1 MADTLDDLKRN
12 LQSLANSISS
22 KLNERQGYL
31 DKADEIQKVY
41 DRLARDKKTI
51 KEYRNDIVY
60 FYKES
65 YNEFKGD
72 NYKYTY
78 KPSIQDLRDSYD
90 DVISNIDIN
99 LDALNN
105 QILSYKNKASGCLG
119 SLGYMQIHIILLKHR
134 FKIGLIKGDLYGKD

>member
-105 QILSYKNKASGCLG
+105 QILSYKNKASGGLG
-119 SLGYMQIHIILLKHR
+119 SLGYMQIAYNSVKTQIQNWTN
-134 FKIGLIKGDLYGKD
+134 

>member
-12 LQSLANSISS
+12 LRSLANSISS

-72 NYKYTY
+72 KYTY

-119 SLGYMQIHIILLKHR
+119 SLGYMQIAYNSVKTQIQNWTN
-134 FKIGLIKGDLYGKD
+134 

>member
-78 KPSIQDLRDSYD
+78 KPSIQDLGDSYD

-119 SLGYMQIHIILLKHR
+119 SLGYMQIAYNSVKTQIQNWTN
-134 FKIGLIKGDLYGKD
+134 

>member
-90 DVISNIDIN
+90 DMVS
-99 LDALNN
+99 
-105 QILSYKNKASGCLG
+105 
-119 SLGYMQIHIILLKHR
+119 KH
-134 FKIGLIKGDLYGKD
+134 

>member
-99 LDALNN
+99 LEALNN

-119 SLGYMQIHIILLKHR
+119 SLGYMQIAYNSVKTQIQNWTN
-134 FKIGLIKGDLYGKD
+134 

>member
-12 LQSLANSISS
+12 LLSLANSISS

-119 SLGYMQIHIILLKHR
+119 SLGYMQIAYNSVKTQIQNWTN
-134 FKIGLIKGDLYGKD
+134 

>member
-1 MADTLDDLKRN
+1 MAATLDDIKRK

-78 KPSIQDLRDSYD
+78 KPSIQDVRDSYD

-119 SLGYMQIHIILLKHR
+119 SLGYMQIAYNSVKTQIQNWTN
-134 FKIGLIKGDLYGKD
+134 

>member
-12 LQSLANSISS
+12 LRSLANSISS
-22 KLNERQGYL
+22 KLNERQGDL

-119 SLGYMQIHIILLKHR
+119 SLGYMQIAYNSVKTQIQNWTN
-134 FKIGLIKGDLYGKD
+134 

>member
-41 DRLARDKKTI
+41 DGLARDKKTI

-119 SLGYMQIHIILLKHR
+119 SLGYMQIAYNSVKTQIQNWTN
-134 FKIGLIKGDLYGKD
+134 

>member
-119 SLGYMQIHIILLKHR
+119 SLGYMQIAYNS
-134 FKIGLIKGDLYGKD
+134 IKTQIQNWTN

>member
-90 DVISNIDIN
+90 DVISNIDIY

-119 SLGYMQIHIILLKHR
+119 SLGYMQIAYNSVKTQIQNWTN
-134 FKIGLIKGDLYGKD
+134 

>member
-31 DKADEIQKVY
+31 DKSDEIQKVY

-119 SLGYMQIHIILLKHR
+119 SLGYMQIAYNSVKTQIQNWTN
-134 FKIGLIKGDLYGKD
+134 

>member
-1 MADTLDDLKRN
+1 M
-12 LQSLANSISS
+12 
-22 KLNERQGYL
+22 

-119 SLGYMQIHIILLKHR
+119 SLGYMQIAYNSVKTQIQNWTN
-134 FKIGLIKGDLYGKD
+134 

>member
-90 DVISNIDIN
+90 DVLSNIDIN

-119 SLGYMQIHIILLKHR
+119 SLGYMQIAYNSVKTQIQNWNN
-134 FKIGLIKGDLYGKD
+134 

>member
-1 MADTLDDLKRN
+1 MADTSDDLKRN

-119 SLGYMQIHIILLKHR
+119 SLGYMQIAYNSVKTQIQNWTN
-134 FKIGLIKGDLYGKD
+134 

>member
-31 DKADEIQKVY
+31 DKADEIQKEY

-51 KEYRNDIVY
+51 KESRNDIVY

-119 SLGYMQIHIILLKHR
+119 SLGYMQIAYNSVKTQIQNWTN
-134 FKIGLIKGDLYGKD
+134 

>member
-12 LQSLANSISS
+12 LRSLANSISS
-22 KLNERQGYL
+22 NLNERQGYL

-119 SLGYMQIHIILLKHR
+119 SLGYMQIAYNSVKTQIQNWTN
-134 FKIGLIKGDLYGKD
+134 

>member
-105 QILSYKNKASGCLG
+105 QILSYKNKASGCFG
-119 SLGYMQIHIILLKHR
+119 SLGYMQIAYNSVKTQIQNWTN
-134 FKIGLIKGDLYGKD
+134 

>member
-105 QILSYKNKASGCLG
+105 QILSYKNKASGCLE
-119 SLGYMQIHIILLKHR
+119 SLGYMQIAYNSVKTQIQNWTN
-134 FKIGLIKGDLYGKD
+134 

>member
-12 LQSLANSISS
+12 LRSLANSISS

-78 KPSIQDLRDSYD
+78 KPSIQDVRDSYD

-119 SLGYMQIHIILLKHR
+119 SLGYMQIAYNSVKTQIQNWTN
-134 FKIGLIKGDLYGKD
+134 

>member
-12 LQSLANSISS
+12 LRSLANSISS

-99 LDALNN
+99 LDALKN

-119 SLGYMQIHIILLKHR
+119 SLGYMQIAYNSVKTQIQNWTN
-134 FKIGLIKGDLYGKD
+134 

>member
-1 MADTLDDLKRN
+1 M
-12 LQSLANSISS
+12 QSLANSISS

-105 QILSYKNKASGCLG
+105 QILSYKNKASGCLE
-119 SLGYMQIHIILLKHR
+119 SLGYMQIAYNSVKTQIQNWTN
-134 FKIGLIKGDLYGKD
+134 

>member
-1 MADTLDDLKRN
+1 M
-12 LQSLANSISS
+12 ANSISS

-90 DVISNIDIN
+90 DVIST
-99 LDALNN
+99 
-105 QILSYKNKASGCLG
+105 KAPHPCPDST
-119 SLGYMQIHIILLKHR
+119 
-134 FKIGLIKGDLYGKD
+134 

>member
-65 YNEFKGD
+65 YNESYNEFKGD

-119 SLGYMQIHIILLKHR
+119 SLGYMQIAYNSVKTQIQNWTN
-134 FKIGLIKGDLYGKD
+134 

>member
-119 SLGYMQIHIILLKHR
+119 SLGYMQIAYNSV
-134 FKIGLIKGDLYGKD
+134 KIQIQNWTN

>member
-22 KLNERQGYL
+22 KLNEPQGYL

-119 SLGYMQIHIILLKHR
+119 SLGYMQIAYNSVKTQIQNWTN
-134 FKIGLIKGDLYGKD
+134 

>member
-119 SLGYMQIHIILLKHR
+119 SLCYMQIAYNSVKTQIQNWTN
-134 FKIGLIKGDLYGKD
+134 

>member
-1 MADTLDDLKRN
+1 M
-12 LQSLANSISS
+12 
-22 KLNERQGYL
+22 

-65 YNEFKGD
+65 YNEFKEI
-72 NYKYTY
+72 TI
-78 KPSIQDLRDSYD
+78 SILMFLIQDLRDSYD

-119 SLGYMQIHIILLKHR
+119 SLGYMQIAYNSVKTQIQNWTN
-134 FKIGLIKGDLYGKD
+134 

>member
-119 SLGYMQIHIILLKHR
+119 SLGYMQIAYNS
-134 FKIGLIKGDLYGKD
+134 FKTQIQNWTN

>member
-105 QILSYKNKASGCLG
+105 QILSYKNKESGCLG
-119 SLGYMQIHIILLKHR
+119 SLGYMQIAYNSVKTQIQNWTN
-134 FKIGLIKGDLYGKD
+134 

>member
-12 LQSLANSISS
+12 LRSLANSISS

-105 QILSYKNKASGCLG
+105 QILS
-119 SLGYMQIHIILLKHR
+119 
-134 FKIGLIKGDLYGKD
+134 

>member
-99 LDALNN
+99 FDALNN

-119 SLGYMQIHIILLKHR
+119 SLGYMQIAYNSVKTQIQNWTN
-134 FKIGLIKGDLYGKD
+134 

>member
-105 QILSYKNKASGCLG
+105 QIGPMS
-119 SLGYMQIHIILLKHR
+119 R
-134 FKIGLIKGDLYGKD
+134 FSTS

>member
-90 DVISNIDIN
+90 DVLSNIDIN

-119 SLGYMQIHIILLKHR
+119 SLGYMQIAYNSVKTQIQNWTN
-134 FKIGLIKGDLYGKD
+134 

>member
-31 DKADEIQKVY
+31 DKADEIQKGY

-119 SLGYMQIHIILLKHR
+119 SLGYMQIAYNSVKTQIQNWTN
-134 FKIGLIKGDLYGKD
+134 

>member
-1 MADTLDDLKRN
+1 MNGRGIWTRQMKSKRYTIDLHETKR
-12 LQSLANSISS
+12 QSKN
-22 KLNERQGYL
+22 N
-31 DKADEIQKVY
+31 
-41 DRLARDKKTI
+41 
-51 KEYRNDIVY
+51 IVY
-60 FYKES
+60 IYKES

-119 SLGYMQIHIILLKHR
+119 SLGYMQIAYNSVKTQIQNWTN
-134 FKIGLIKGDLYGKD
+134 

>member
-78 KPSIQDLRDSYD
+78 KPSIQDLRDSCD

-119 SLGYMQIHIILLKHR
+119 SLGYMQIAYNSVKTQIQNWTN
-134 FKIGLIKGDLYGKD
+134 

>member
-78 KPSIQDLRDSYD
+78 NPSIQDLRDSYD

-119 SLGYMQIHIILLKHR
+119 SLGYMQIAYNSVKTQIQNWTN
-134 FKIGLIKGDLYGKD
+134 

>member
-1 MADTLDDLKRN
+1 M
-12 LQSLANSISS
+12 ANSISS

-119 SLGYMQIHIILLKHR
+119 SLGYMQIAYNSVKTQIQNWTN
-134 FKIGLIKGDLYGKD
+134 